1 MSRPASARSFL
12 AQFYRIWITERP
24 TQFAAALAY
33 YAIFSFVP
41 VVYIAL
47 TVAGLFV
54 DELRA
59 ATQLYD
65 RIEAAMGTQTAL
77 QLQEAVNSLAER
89 TTGGNALT
97 TVIGFVALLFTASLM
112 FFQLQHAL
120 NTIWRVPPP
129 QRGETRAYITNRL
142 LAFVMVIGLGLVLV
156 VAALGNVV
164 ITALRSW
171 IDLGDTLPVTSVL
184 SVIVLATLL
193 LALIYKVL
201 PNAGVAWRDVWVGS
215 VVTAVLLS
223 LGGYLLGLYLGVSTF
238 SSALEAAGAVAVFL
252 MAFYFMGQIFVV
264 GAVFTRV
271 YASMYGS
278 GILPHGDEG
287 IREESV
293 GKDDG

>member
-12 AQFYRIWITERP
+12 AQFYQIWITERP

-156 VAALGNVV
+156 VAALGNVA

-184 SVIVLATLL
+184 SVIVLATFL

-201 PNAGVAWRDVWVGS
+201 PNAEVAWRDVWVGS

>member
-41 VVYIAL
+41 VIYIAL

-142 LAFVMVIGLGLVLV
+142 LAFVIVIGLGLVLV
-156 VAALGNVV
+156 VAALGNVA
-164 ITALRSW
+164 ITAIRSW

-184 SVIVLATLL
+184 SVIVLATFL

-201 PNAGVAWRDVWVGS
+201 PNAEVAWRDVWVGS